1 MFERAY
7 LKNLAKERIRVAR
20 GTVIAVAVIA
30 ALLCGELS
38 VGSPLSGFN
47 SRVSVDSDEFFSGGG
62 SIWGELSG
70 FLPVLLGAVLAAIF
84 LVSVVALVYSVFVG
98 NVIQVGARGWFM
110 RFWRGEIPSVGE
122 LFASFRIYKPSLLTA
137 LLRNVY
143 TFLWSLLF
151 VIPGIVK
158 AYAYSMADYIIYEN
172 PNISANEALRLS
184 QELTRGAKG
193 DLFVLDLSF
202 LGWHFLSALT
212 LGILGI
218 LYVNPYVYTTHAAVY
233 DSLKATAIQSGRLTW
248 ADFGQMAP
256 GYGTNGNISGEGVC

>member
-7 LKNLAKERIRVAR
+7 LKNLAKGRMQVAR

-38 VGSPLSGFN
+38 VSSPLNGFSG
-47 SRVSVDSDEFFSGGG
+47 RVNMDADEVFSGGG
-62 SIWGELSG
+62 SLWNEISA
-70 FLPVLLGAVLAAIF
+70 FLPVIFGAVMAAIL

-98 NVIQVGARGWFM
+98 NVVQVGARGWFM
-110 RFWRGEIPSVGE
+110 RFWRGEIPSVCE
-122 LFASFRIYKPSLLTA
+122 LFASFRIYKPALLTA

-158 AYAYSMADYIIYEN
+158 GYAYSMADYIIYEN

-248 ADFGQMAP
+248 ADFGQLAP
-256 GYGTNGNISGEGVC
+256 GYGAGTDASGEGVC